1 MVLIS
6 WMIGKCSDC
15 ASKTAITRS
24 HHALLSPWR
33 RSLPARSSGEIT
45 RVELSS
51 PAMTMVSSGTPPEE
65 PGALLEKV
73 SLFSEIC
80 PWWFACFVWFC
91 ILDRLWSRY
100 YITNVSVDEDRL
112 VLGAVFSNIR
122 RSLLSSVGASAQP
135 FTVHVLGGPCPP
147 VVSFSLAP
155 SSAMRSCCN
164 SSCSSAPQNP
174 PPGGPPY
181 CPHPHPAEAVR
192 HLTCSRVGCCDI
204 TWLRRH

>member
-1 MVLIS
+1 
-6 WMIGKCSDC
+6 MIGKCSDC

-100 YITNVSVDEDRL
+100 YITNPLWMRTAWCWGPCFQTFEGACRVLWGLPLSPSPCISSGVL
-112 VLGAVFSNIR
+112 VLLWSP
-122 RSLLSSVGASAQP
+122 SLLPLLQP
-135 FTVHVLGGPCPP
+135 CGPVAIPAVPQLHRTPLPEVPHTVPTHTLLKL
-147 VVSFSLAP
+147 FAISLAAAFGVVTLHG
-155 SSAMRSCCN
+155 SDVTS
-164 SSCSSAPQNP
+164 
-174 PPGGPPY
+174 
-181 CPHPHPAEAVR
+181 
-192 HLTCSRVGCCDI
+192 
-204 TWLRRH
+204 